1 MKLADM
7 KIGKKLYIG
16 FITVVFLFILSSA
29 YLINNMVRLAKLN
42 DESGGRLRHSLHL
55 SEGEII
61 LGEFYGQMID
71 TATYAVTSTGTA
83 DISKIRSKLAE
94 DKATSQ
100 AILKVAEDIKKSAAY
115 AKDKEWAGK
124 LAEDYKNYFA
134 LMENELFPL
143 LEKGAAAQ
151 MEIST
156 FLAKADAI
164 MADMSKNRAIHSKEI
179 SLQNEAAIKNFN
191 EGRDATLRL
200 SIVLSIIGC
209 IMAFMIAFFITRSV
223 TGPLSKIIAGV
234 TDGAEQVSAAAG
246 QVSSSSQ
253 QLAEGTSHQASSLEE
268 TSSSLEEM
276 SSMTKQNA
284 DNANQA
290 KAMMGEAGKIVEKVN
305 RHMKDMAG
313 AVSEITRSSEETG
326 KIIKTID
333 EIAFQTNLLA
343 LNAAVEAAR
352 AGEAGAGFAVV
363 ADEVRNLAMR
373 AADAAK
379 NTSNLI
385 ENTIGAVRKGN
396 ELTNATQEAFR
407 ENAAISQKISQLV
420 DEIASASVEQAQ
432 GVSQV
437 GRSVTEM
444 DKITQ
449 QAAANAE
456 ESAAAAEELNA
467 QAEQMKNYVAAL
479 VKMVGSH
486 NGNGNTLQGS
496 SAAIRNLHLVTH
508 KTPTLPGRKSG
519 GRLLAGVNRVGTKEI
534 RPDQIIP
541 MGEEEFADF

>member
-1 MKLADM
+1 MKLAEM
-7 KIGKKLYIG
+7 KIGKKLYVG
-16 FITVVFLFILSSA
+16 FIAVVLLFILSSA
-29 YLINNMVRLAKLN
+29 NLINNMVRLAKLN
-42 DESGGRLRHSLHL
+42 DEAGATLRDSLQL
-55 SEGEII
+55 SDGEIM
-61 LGEFYGQMID
+61 LGDFYGKMID
-71 TATYAVTSTGTA
+71 IATFAVTSTGTA
-83 DISKIRSKLAE
+83 DLSKIRSNLAE

-100 AILKVAEDIKKSAAY
+100 TILKAAETIKKSGGS
-115 AKDKEWAGK
+115 AKNKEWAEK
-124 LAEDYKNYFA
+124 LAADYNKYFT

-156 FLAKADAI
+156 FLANIDVT
-164 MADMSKNRAIHSKEI
+164 MTDMRKNRTVHSKEI
-179 SLQNEAAIKNFN
+179 SLQNETATKNFG
-191 EGRDATLRL
+191 EGRDATLRMSVIL
-200 SIVLSIIGC
+200 SAIGC
-209 IMAFMIAFFITRSV
+209 VMAFVIAFFITRSV
-223 TGPLSKIIAGV
+223 TGPLSKIIAGI
-234 TDGAEQVSAAAG
+234 TDGAEQVSAAAS

-268 TSSSLEEM
+268 TSASLEEM

-290 KAMMGEAGKIVEKVN
+290 RVMMGEAGKIVEKVN

-379 NTSNLI
+379 NTSSLI

-396 ELTNATQEAFR
+396 ELTNATQEAFK
-407 ENAAISQKISQLV
+407 ENATISQKISQLV

-432 GVSQV
+432 GVTQV
-437 GRSVTEM
+437 GKAVTDM
-444 DKITQ
+444 DKVMQ

-467 QAEQMKNYVAAL
+467 QSEQMKDYIGAL
-479 VKMVGSH
+479 AKMVGSH
-486 NGNGNTLQGS
+486 NGNGNGWNGS
-496 SAAIRNLHLVTH
+496 RAAIRDLPLVNR
-508 KTPTLPGRKSG
+508 KAPTSPGRKSY
-519 GRLLAGVNRVGTKEI
+519 GRLLADTSHGSTKQV

-541 MGEEEFADF
+541 MSEEEFADF